1 MYFTTNVTFLEK
13 ICSGDEVS
21 WEQFKKIYSP
31 LIRSC
36 GFYWKL
42 SPAECDE
49 LIQEVMISFFR
60 RSGTFKYD
68 PQRGSFRS
76 YLRTIARNS
85 TFAILRR
92 RSDNVPESEV
102 QNSVMDLAFDEQWDN
117 EWHNHLFSEALK
129 VLERDMD
136 AISFRSFH
144 AYVIEGKKPAD
155 VAAMFGISVNAVY
168 INKCRALEHLRRT
181 VKMLDKL

>member
-1 MYFTTNVTFLEK
+1 MSFTTNVTFLEK

-42 SPAECDE
+42 SPVECDE
-49 LIQEVMISFFR
+49 LVQEVMIAFFK

-76 YLRTIARNS
+76 YLRTIARNG
-85 TFAILRR
+85 TFSILQR
-92 RSDNVPESEV
+92 RSDTPPEQER
-102 QNSVMDLAFDEQWDN
+102 QNRVMDLAFDEQWDS
-117 EWHNHLFSEALK
+117 EWRNHLFSEALK

-136 AISFRSFH
+136 AISFRSFYE
-144 AYVIEGKKPAD
+144 YVIEEKKPAE
-155 VAAMFGISVNAVY
+155 VADSLGISVNAVY

-181 VKMLDKL
+181 IKMLDQL

>member
-1 MYFTTNVTFLEK
+1 MSFTTNVTFLEK

-21 WEQFKKIYSP
+21 WEQFKQIYSP

-42 SPAECDE
+42 SETECDD
-49 LIQEVMISFFR
+49 LVQEVMISFFK

-68 PQRGSFRS
+68 RSKGSFRS
-76 YLRTIARNS
+76 YLCTIARNS
-85 TFAILRR
+85 TFAILRK
-92 RSDNVPESEV
+92 RSDNLSNADEI
-102 QNSVMDLAFDEQWDN
+102 NSVMDLAFAEQWDA

-129 VLERDMD
+129 VLEREME
-136 AISFRSFH
+136 AISYRSFY
-144 AYVIEGKKPAD
+144 AYVIEGRKPTEISED
-155 VAAMFGISVNAVY
+155 LGISVNAIY

-181 VKMLDKL
+181 VKMLDQL